1 MKKAFKVIVTLVII
15 ITVGYFSVKF
25 FTKKNDK
32 ASDKT
37 LFELKTAKVEL
48 GEIATQIDITGEIE
62 PETIVEVK
70 SKVSG
75 KIIKFNKN
83 INDYVNNGDLIAT
96 IEIDYQQA
104 NTITNTRSNL
114 DLAEIRY
121 KWAKRDFDDIKIQ
134 YESGYETKYNYDT
147 AEKNLEQA
155 ELNYSIAQEQYKQVE
170 EIDTKGEESKIYSSV
185 SGTVITRTVEEG
197 EMISSI
203 GLGNSDGTA
212 IMQIADLSQMIV
224 KSNINEIDINKYKE
238 GQTATITVPANPNHK
253 YNGIITQVAVM
264 AQNVNN
270 VKVFPIEIELIDVDD
285 LIKPGMTAEI
295 TIKGESKSDIPIIPI
310 TALFS
315 NEKGEDVVYTV
326 ENNTIKDTK
335 IIVTGINNLTHVEVL
350 SGIEIGEEVSLVPP
364 SLLMNGDMK

>member
-1 MKKAFKVIVTLVII
+1 MKKAFKIIVII
-15 ITVGYFSVKF
+15 VVIIAVGYFGMKYL
-25 FTKKNDK
+25 KNK
-32 ASDKT
+32 ASKENTKT

-83 INDYVNNGDLIAT
+83 INDYVKNGDLIAT

-104 NTITNTRSNL
+104 NSITNTRSNL
-114 DLAEIRY
+114 DLAEIRL
-121 KWAKRDFDDIKIQ
+121 KWAQRDLEDTRIQ
-134 YESGYETKYNYDT
+134 YDSGFETKYNYDT
-147 AEKNLEQA
+147 AIKDLEQA
-155 ELNYSIAQEQYKQVE
+155 QLNYDIALEQYKQVE
-170 EIDTKGEESKIYSSV
+170 EIDTKGEESKIYASV
-185 SGTVITRTVEEG
+185 NGTVITRTVEEG

-238 GQTATITVPANPNHK
+238 GQTATITVPANPEHE
-253 YNGIITQVAVM
+253 YNGVITQVAAM
-264 AQNVNN
+264 AQSVNN
-270 VKVFPIEIELIDVDD
+270 VKVFPIEIELLNVDEFV
-285 LIKPGMTAEI
+285 KPGMTAEI

-326 ENNTIKDTK
+326 ENNKVKDTK
-335 IIVTGINNLTHVEVL
+335 VIVTGINNLTHVEVL
-350 SGIEIGEEVSLVPP
+350 SGIEVGEEVSLVPP
-364 SLLMNGDMK
+364 TLLMTGDMK

>member
-1 MKKAFKVIVTLVII
+1 MKKVFRVIITLVVILS
-15 ITVGYFSVKF
+15 VGYFGFKYL
-25 FTKKNDK
+25 TKKNIK
-32 ASDKT
+32 EKEKT

-62 PETIVEVK
+62 PETIVEIK

-75 KIIKFNKN
+75 KIIKFSKN
-83 INDYVNNGDLIAT
+83 INDFVKTGDLIAT

-114 DLAEIRY
+114 DLADIRY
-121 KWAKRDFDDIKIQ
+121 KWAKRDLDDIKTQ
-134 YESGYETKYNYDT
+134 YEAGFETKYNYDT

-155 ELNYSIAQEQYKQVE
+155 ELNYNIALEQYKQVE
-170 EIDTKGEESKIYSSV
+170 EIDTKGEESKIYASV

-238 GQTATITVPANPNHK
+238 GQTATITVPANPEHS

-264 AQNVNN
+264 AQSVNN
-270 VKVFPIEIELIDVDD
+270 VKVFPIEIELIDVDEFV
-285 LIKPGMTAEI
+285 KPGMTAEI
-295 TIKGESKSDIPIIPI
+295 TIKGQSKSDIPIIPI

-326 ENNTIKDTK
+326 ENNTIKETK
-335 IIVTGINNLTHVEVL
+335 VIVTGINNLTHVEVL
-350 SGIEIGEEVSLVPP
+350 SGIEVGEEVSLVPP
-364 SLLMNGDMK
+364 SLLMNGEMN

>member
-1 MKKAFKVIVTLVII
+1 MKKVFKVIIILVVILS
-15 ITVGYFSVKF
+15 VGYFGFKYL
-25 FTKKNDK
+25 TKKNIK
-32 ASDKT
+32 EKEKT

-62 PETIVEVK
+62 PETIVEIK

-75 KIIKFNKN
+75 KIIKFSKN
-83 INDYVNNGDLIAT
+83 INDFVKTGDLIAT

-114 DLAEIRY
+114 DLADIRY
-121 KWAKRDFDDIKIQ
+121 KWAKRDLDDIKTQ
-134 YESGYETKYNYDT
+134 YEAGFETKYNYDT

-155 ELNYSIAQEQYKQVE
+155 ELNYNIALEQYKQVE
-170 EIDTKGEESKIYSSV
+170 EIDTKGEESKIYASV

-238 GQTATITVPANPNHK
+238 GQTATITVPANPEHS

-264 AQNVNN
+264 AQSVNN
-270 VKVFPIEIELIDVDD
+270 VKVFPIEIELIDVDEFV
-285 LIKPGMTAEI
+285 KPGMTAEI
-295 TIKGESKSDIPIIPI
+295 TIKGQSKSDIPIIPI

-326 ENNTIKDTK
+326 ENNTIKETK
-335 IIVTGINNLTHVEVL
+335 VIVTGINNLTHVEVL
-350 SGIEIGEEVSLVPP
+350 SGIEVGEEVSLVPP
-364 SLLMNGDMK
+364 SLLMNGEMN

>member
-1 MKKAFKVIVTLVII
+1 MKKTFKIILIIVII
-15 ITVGYFSVKF
+15 IAVAYFGMKF
-25 FTKKNDK
+25 FAKKK
-32 ASDKT
+32 GKEAEKT

-62 PETIVEVK
+62 PETIVEIK

-83 INDYVNNGDLIAT
+83 INDIVRANDLIAT

-104 NTITNTRSNL
+104 NSITNTRSNL
-114 DLAEIRY
+114 DLAEIRF
-121 KWAKRDFDDIKIQ
+121 KWAKRDFEDLKIQ
-134 YESGYETKYNYDT
+134 YVAGFETKYNYDS
-147 AEKNLEQA
+147 AEKDLEQA
-155 ELNYSIAQEQYKQVE
+155 KINYEIAQEQYKQVE
-170 EIDTKGEESKIYSSV
+170 DIDTKGAESKIYSSV

-197 EMISSI
+197 EMVSSI

-212 IMQIADLSQMIV
+212 IMQIADLSKMIV

-238 GQTATITVPANPNHK
+238 GQTAIISVPANPDQK
-253 YNGIITQVAVM
+253 YNGVITQVAAM

-270 VKVFPIEIELIDVDD
+270 VKVFPIEIELTDVND

-295 TIKGESKSDIPIIPI
+295 TIKGESKSNILIIPI

-315 NEKGEDVVYTV
+315 NEKGEDIVYTI
-326 ENNTIKDTK
+326 ENNAIKDTK
-335 IIVTGINNLTHVEVL
+335 VIVTGINNLTHVEVL
-350 SGIEIGEEVSLVPP
+350 SGVEEGEEVSLVPP
-364 SLLMNGDMK
+364 SLLMNGEKK

>member
-1 MKKAFKVIVTLVII
+1 MKKAFKIIVTLII
-15 ITVGYFSVKF
+15 IVLVGFYGLKYCS
-25 FTKKNDK
+25 KKNNSQDEGV
-32 ASDKT
+32 

-62 PETIVEVK
+62 PETIVEIK

-75 KIIKFNKN
+75 KIIKFYKN
-83 INDYVNNGDLIAT
+83 INDYVKAGDLIAT

-121 KWAKRDFDDIKIQ
+121 KWAKRDFDDIKVQ
-134 YESGYETKYNYDT
+134 YEAGFETKYNYDN

-155 ELNYSIAQEQYKQVE
+155 ELNYTIAQEQYKQVE
-170 EIDTKGEESKIYSSV
+170 EIDTKGAESKIYSSV

-197 EMISSI
+197 EMVSSI

-212 IMQIADLSQMIV
+212 IMQIADLSKMIV
-224 KSNINEIDINKYKE
+224 NSNINEIDINKYEE
-238 GQTATITVPANPNHK
+238 GQTATITIPANPNHT
-253 YNGIITQVAVM
+253 YNGVITQVAAM
-264 AQNVNN
+264 ATNVNN
-270 VKVFPIEIELIDVDD
+270 VKVFPIEIELIDVDS

-295 TIKGESKSDIPIIPI
+295 SIKGESKSNIPIIPI

-315 NEKGEDVVYTV
+315 NEKGEDVVYTI
-326 ENNTIKDTK
+326 ENGKIKDTK
-335 IIVTGINNLTHVEVL
+335 VIRTGINDLTHVEVI
-350 SGIEIGEEVSLVPP
+350 SGVEVGEEVSLVPP
-364 SLLMNGDMK
+364 SLLKDGEIK

>member
-1 MKKAFKVIVTLVII
+1 MKKAFKIILTLILITLV
-15 ITVGYFSVKF
+15 VLWGKKF
-25 FTKKNDK
+25 FIKKEN
-32 ASDKT
+32 SNVT
-37 LFELKTAKVEL
+37 RTTFELKTAKCEI

-75 KIIKFNKN
+75 KIVKFYKN
-83 INDYVNNGDLIAT
+83 INDYVKAGDLIAT

-104 NTITNTRSNL
+104 NSITNTRSNL

-121 KWAKRDFDDIKIQ
+121 KWAKRDLADIKTQ
-134 YESGYETKYNYDT
+134 YEAGFETKYNYDS
-147 AEKNLEQA
+147 ALKDFEQA
-155 ELNYSIAQEQYKQVE
+155 ELNYTIAQEQYKQVE
-170 EIDTKGEESKIYSSV
+170 DIDTKSEVSNIYSSV
-185 SGTVITRTVEEG
+185 NGTVITRAVEEG
-197 EMISSI
+197 EMVSSI

-212 IMQIADLSQMIV
+212 IMQIADLSKMIV

-238 GQTATITVPANPNHK
+238 GQTAAITVPANPKHT
-253 YNGIITQVAVM
+253 YNGIITQVAAM

-270 VKVFPIEIELIDVDD
+270 VKVFPIEIELTDVDE

-295 TIKGESKSDIPIIPI
+295 SIKGESKSDIPIIPI

-326 ENNTIKDTK
+326 VDKLIKDTK
-335 IIVTGINNLTHVEVL
+335 VIVTGINNLTHVEII
-350 SGIEIGEEVSLVPP
+350 SGLEPGEEISLVPP
-364 SLLMNGDMK
+364 SLLSNGEKN